1 MSMLRNAPF
10 MGDYPIALQ
19 FGEQPE
25 LFRRVSFAG
34 VPLRGHPGIDFAL
47 PEGTSVVAVQ
57 HGVVLDVREE
67 AASGDTGYGN
77 SVLVGHRW
85 GQTFYAHLAS
95 VDVKQ
100 GQQVGAGQQL
110 GLSGQSGVTDDPV
123 LHFGLRIIPYSL
135 DDGWVG
141 FTDPLPYLWR
151 LVHGRGAII
160 GPHIIGGIRAHL
172 DVLSRWRPRLITVLD
187 PSADDML
194 ALRDVCPDSTVVARV
209 YIPEH
214 EVDGRI
220 RANPLEAAQWADEVV
235 QDNMVY
241 GVDYWQITN
250 EILQDDDNLPLL
262 NEFEVARMNLAD
274 EAGYRCAILGF
285 GVGNPDLPE
294 ADRIASWRKVY
305 PALQY
310 AEAHEHVVAV
320 HQYGMP
326 DLWGPNN
333 AYDWYIYRLEHQVLR
348 RLPFRTLKFAV
359 TEYGIDGLI
368 RGDDPSGWQSFTTP
382 EGYVEQLLKCGRYV
396 ERFSGQ
402 VLGYSIFTLGHH
414 HPWQSYDID
423 GKTAAYLADLSEKGT
438 WREIDAQ
445 VYDIAPRDTDTGTEP
460 GPTVTL
466 ATAPPEPEPPLE
478 PEPPAEPE
486 TAPETGLEGEPA
498 FGDEPIFE
506 DEIGEGIEGEPESI
520 PDDTAE
526 TYAQSSTDEAG
537 AAPHQVEPT
546 ADELPQPDSEPEQR
560 VVPAAEASTT
570 PETDESTEST
580 MDELSLSTPTID
592 AADEAVPDEQ
602 TPWEEQ
608 TPIGAEAQW
617 IRESAYAADEEETPT
632 QEFAAAQPPSSP
644 DATIGA
650 AAEGDAE
657 PAEPADEDEDVGADE
672 EEPSPS
678 APLIDRRI
686 ALSFPAYN
694 MEIAKLNE
702 RPDAPLERDHA
713 DTDVVYLVKD
723 VFMTYYGSWD
733 VSDDYESVPEWARD
747 DYLRPEFLEA
757 GADHHLFAAV
767 IGLDGEFIK
776 GHEVIYWSDGYEQ
789 LGNSDYTGYTH
800 EHTKESSGW
809 ANLFMAGGSSFVP
822 DRGESGPWCWAPA
835 GAAEVVVGGGL
846 PIGHPV
852 STFVVWQAVRRSDW
866 EATLKQEPVTE
877 PEPEQPVE
885 PPTEGEQP
893 DEGTDRPTPT
903 INVERRISEW
913 ADYYNIK
920 IKQLAERPDSPSG
933 DILYVVRDVFT
944 TRNGSWEP
952 IALPGSVPEWARD
965 DYLKPVG
972 APDYFDDAGG
982 DHHLFAAVIG
992 LDGKLVRGQEIIFW
1006 SDGFEALGDAEYNAY
1021 IHRATKERSGW
1032 ANIITGPGSSF
1043 VPERDESGPWCWAPA
1058 GAAEVVCGGG
1068 LPANHHISFFVV
1080 WQAVLNT
1087 AGGDEPHDDQDYDIY
1102 VPTVPSD
1109 VSPARAARPVE
1120 ADSTVITALRQGAW
1134 SRVGIE
1140 LQPDSTLAAYARREG
1155 LGRPVT
1161 QEFEVNGYRVQGYL
1175 NGIVYA
1181 PVNDL
1186 QRVTH
1191 ANW

>member
-10 MGDYPIALQ
+10 AGDYPIALH
-19 FGEQPE
+19 FGEQPD
-25 LFRRVSFAG
+25 LFSRVSFAG

-67 AASGDTGYGN
+67 GQDGDSGYGN

-95 VDVKQ
+95 IDVKQ

-110 GLSGQSGVTDDPV
+110 GLSGQSGVTEEPT

-160 GPHIIGGIRAHL
+160 GPHIIGGVRPHL
-172 DVLSRWRPRLITVLD
+172 DALSRWRPRLITILD

-194 ALRDVCPDSTVVARV
+194 ALRDVCPDSTVVARA
-209 YIPEH
+209 YIPDQ
-214 EVDGRI
+214 EVNERI

-235 QDNMVY
+235 QDRMVY
-241 GVDYWQITN
+241 GVDYWQIAN
-250 EILQDDDNLPLL
+250 EIMQDDESLPLL
-262 NEFEVARMNLAD
+262 NDFEVARMNLAD
-274 EAGYRCAILGF
+274 EAGYRCAIFGF

-294 ADRIASWRKVY
+294 EDRLASWRLLF

-310 AEAHEHVVAV
+310 AEEHEHVVAV

-348 RLPFRTLKFAV
+348 RLPFRRLKFAV

-368 RGDDPSGWQSFTTP
+368 RGDQPAGWQSFTTP

-402 VLGYSIFTLGHH
+402 ILGYSIFTLGHH
-414 HPWQSYDID
+414 HPWQTYDIA

-445 VYDIAPRDTDTGTEP
+445 VYDIAPRDTDTDTAP
-460 GPTVTL
+460 GPTITPSS
-466 ATAPPEPEPPLE
+466 APPAPEPPIE
-478 PEPPAEPE
+478 TPAEPPIE
-486 TAPETGLEGEPA
+486 PIGPAEEVTFGGTLEGQPEGEPQ
-498 FGDEPIFE
+498 FGEEPLFE
-506 DEIGEGIEGEPESI
+506 DEIEAEAGPTFDDEATTQALPQAPDQAADAVPQAEDEREQLVEPE
-520 PDDTAE
+520 
-526 TYAQSSTDEAG
+526 
-537 AAPHQVEPT
+537 
-546 ADELPQPDSEPEQR
+546 
-560 VVPAAEASTT
+560 AEAPIM
-570 PETDESTEST
+570 PETDESTDST
-580 MDELSLSTPTID
+580 MENTSFSTPTLDEIIEQ
-592 AADEAVPDEQ
+592 AD
-602 TPWEEQ
+602 
-608 TPIGAEAQW
+608 AEAGTAEIGETW
-617 IRESAYAADEEETPT
+617 VDEPTAEDETPT
-632 QEFAAAQPPSSP
+632 QEFAAAPSQPIEQAETQMTAQSE
-644 DATIGA
+644 GA
-650 AAEGDAE
+650 PEEPAQPEEEEAAESEEETEEEAE
-657 PAEPADEDEDVGADE
+657 PQG
-672 EEPSPS
+672 
-678 APLIDRRI
+678 PLVDRRI

-694 MEIAKLNE
+694 MEIASIDQ
-702 RPDAPLERDHA
+702 RPDAPLEGEYVDA
-713 DTDVVYLVKD
+713 DVVYLVKD
-723 VFMTYYGSWD
+723 VFMTYYGSWEL
-733 VSDDYESVPEWARD
+733 SDDYESVPEWARD

-776 GHEVIYWSDGYEQ
+776 GHEVIYWSDGFEQ
-789 LGNSDYTGYTH
+789 LGNPDYTGYTR
-800 EHTKESSGW
+800 EHTKDSSGW

-822 DRGESGPWCWAPA
+822 QRGETGPWCWAPA
-835 GAAEVVVGGGL
+835 GAAEVVCGGGL

-852 STFVVWQAVRRSDW
+852 STFVVWQAVPRAAW
-866 EATLKQEPVTE
+866 EATLKEEPAVE
-877 PEPEQPVE
+877 PEPEEPEV
-885 PPTEGEQP
+885 PPTEGETP
-893 DEGTDRPTPT
+893 DEGEERPAPT
-903 INVERRISEW
+903 IKVEQRISEW
-913 ADYYNIK
+913 AEHYNIEVK
-920 IKQLAERPDSPSG
+920 SLAERPDSPSG
-933 DILYVVRDVFT
+933 DILYLVRDIFT

-952 IALPGSVPEWARD
+952 VDLPGSVPQWARD

-972 APDYFDDAGG
+972 AADYFDDAGG

-992 LDGKLVRGQEIIFW
+992 LDGKLVRGQEILFW
-1006 SDGFEALGDAEYNAY
+1006 SDGFDVLADPDYNAY
-1021 IHRATKERSGW
+1021 VRRATKERSGW

-1043 VPERDESGPWCWAPA
+1043 VPERGESGPWCWAPA

-1080 WQAVLNT
+1080 WQAVLNPAT
-1087 AGGDEPHDDQDYDIY
+1087 SGEPGVDQDYSIY
-1102 VPTVPSD
+1102 LPTVPS
-1109 VSPARAARPVE
+1109 AETERAAPPAE
-1120 ADSTVITALRQGAW
+1120 ADATVITALRQGAW

-1140 LQPDSTLAAYARREG
+1140 LQPSSPLAAYARREG

-1161 QEFEVNGYRVQGYL
+1161 QEFETSGYRVQGFQ

-1181 PVNDL
+1181 PVNDP

-1191 ANW
+1191 ADW